1 MIKHIV
7 MWTLKEKAEGKSKQE
22 NISLLRDRLEALPE
36 LIPEIQ
42 FYEVGLNI
50 SKSDSAYDMVLISHF
65 ADQQDLKAYQ
75 EHPDHVKVAEFVSRI
90 RDQGAVVD
98 FEI

>member
-7 MWTLKEKAEGKSKQE
+7 MWTIKESAEGRSKQE
-22 NISLLRDRLEALPE
+22 NIDLLKDRLEALPD

-42 FYEVGLNI
+42 FYEIGLNI
-50 SKSDSAYDMVLISHF
+50 SESDSAYDVVLLSHF
-65 ADQQDLKAYQ
+65 ASQKDLKTYQ
-75 EHPDHVKVAEFVSRI
+75 THPGHLKVAEFVSNI

-98 FEI
+98 YEI